1 MTCPAMSKTILLYEL
16 SEQAALKKQLEALG
30 LEAREV
36 PRAQYSLPLGV
47 ILGVR
52 KAGKL
57 PPPYTGD
64 GLKQP
69 MLVMHG
75 LSSAEVDGVLAAL
88 KALGLHIP
96 LKALTT
102 PSNLKWPATQLY
114 GHLMMESA
122 MQARRR
128 RGR

>member
-1 MTCPAMSKTILLYEL
+1 MSKTVLLYEL
-16 SEQAALKKQLEALG
+16 SEESALIRALEARG
-30 LEAREV
+30 LEVREV

-47 ILGVR
+47 VLGVR

-57 PPPYTGD
+57 PPPYTGG

-75 LSSAEVDGVLAAL
+75 LSSAEVDGVLVAL
-88 KALGLHIP
+88 KELGLQIP

-122 MQARRR
+122 MRAKRRK
-128 RGR
+128 

>member
-1 MTCPAMSKTILLYEL
+1 MSKTVLLYEL
-16 SEQAALKKQLEALG
+16 AGEAALVQALEALG
-30 LEAREV
+30 LEVREV

-52 KAGKL
+52 KAGRL

-64 GLKQP
+64 GLKRP

-88 KALGLHIP
+88 KELGLDLP

-114 GHLMMESA
+114 GHLMMEA
-122 MQARRR
+122 AKRNKRR
-128 RGR
+128 

>member
-1 MTCPAMSKTILLYEL
+1 MSKTVLLYEL
-16 SEQAALKKQLEALG
+16 AGEAALIRALEALG
-30 LEAREV
+30 LEVRAV

-47 ILGVR
+47 VLGVR

-88 KALGLHIP
+88 KELGLDLP

-114 GHLMMESA
+114 GHLRMEA
-122 MQARRR
+122 AKRNKRR
-128 RGR
+128 

>member
-1 MTCPAMSKTILLYEL
+1 MSKTVLLYEL
-16 SEQAALKKQLEALG
+16 AGEAALVQALEALG
-30 LEAREV
+30 LEVRAV

-52 KAGKL
+52 KAGRL

-88 KALGLHIP
+88 KELGLNLP

-114 GHLMMESA
+114 GHLMMEA
-122 MQARRR
+122 VKRNKRR
-128 RGR
+128 